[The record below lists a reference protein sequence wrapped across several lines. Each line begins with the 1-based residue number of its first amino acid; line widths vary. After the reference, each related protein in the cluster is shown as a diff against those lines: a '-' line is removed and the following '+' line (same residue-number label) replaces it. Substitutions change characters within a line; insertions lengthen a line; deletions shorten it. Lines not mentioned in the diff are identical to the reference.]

1 MQLSLHVTK
10 LSALAGCGAVGSTGH
25 RHLSARR
32 VGQSRSE
39 NFNTLL
45 SNQQGVLELRSPA
58 AIGSHTRPVV
68 WPSPVLV
75 RTQSNHR
82 LDGETHARL
91 RLTDSLV
98 LRVMGHVGR
107 AMEELVDTVAAVSLD
122 DTAVCSLRYL
132 LDRVAVV
139 SEEGT
144 RLDELDRLLKAVS
157 CGLDDAHTVGV
168 LVGFANVVGLV
179 QVTVEAAVVKRD
191 VDIEDVAVLER
202 ALIGD
207 TVADNFVGGCAD
219 RFGEVAVVERRRV

>member
-1 MQLSLHVTK
+1 MMK
-10 LSALAGCGAVGSTGH
+10 YPALAGCSAVGSAGH
-25 RHLSARR
+25 GHLATRR
-32 VGQSRSE
+32 VGQSGSE

-45 SNQQGVLELRSPA
+45 SNQQSVLKLRSPA
-58 AIGSHTRPVV
+58 AVGSHTRPVV
-68 WPSPVLV
+68 RPGPVLV

-82 LDGETHARL
+82 LNGETHARL

-98 LRVMGHVGR
+98 LRVMGNVGR
-107 AMEELVDTVAAVSLD
+107 AVEELVDAVTAVSLD
-122 DTAVCSLRYL
+122 DTTVGSLRNL

-139 SEEGT
+139 SEQSTG
-144 RLDELDRLLKAVS
+144 LNELDRLLKAVS
-157 CGLDDAHTVGV
+157 CGLDNTYAVGV

-191 VDIEDVAVLER
+191 VDVKDVAVLER

-207 TVADNFVGGCAD
+207 TVANNFVGGCAD